1 MRVLFVSTPGVGH
14 VFPMIPLA
22 WALRA
27 AGHEVLVA
35 TADAGL
41 VAGAA
46 GLPVVDVAPGL
57 DLRALM
63 RQRMAEIPDEVRQ
76 RMARGFTD
84 MRQVLPRMALMSTV
98 LVDGVMRLAEQWRP
112 ELIVQSGLQASG
124 LVAAG
129 KLGVPVVDHGFG
141 FARSLGA
148 HEQWRESL
156 AETFDKYGVT
166 GLPERTASLDVAPP
180 SLLDEPP
187 TGWSMR
193 YVPYNGGGTL
203 PSWLVDR
210 PDRPLVAVTL
220 GTVAPAM
227 SGLGPVERIVA
238 LAPDVDADFVVALG
252 DVDTSGL
259 GTLPPNMRVT
269 GWLPLNAL
277 LRISSALVHHGG
289 SGSTLGALAA
299 GVPQLAL
306 PSGADRFIN
315 ANAVHGGGAGLN
327 ADESDLDAGLL
338 RQLLDDEKIRRTA
351 AAVSAEIAALP
362 SPAEIAERLVAL

>member
-1 MRVLFVSTPGVGH
+1 
-14 VFPMIPLA
+14 MIPLA

-27 AGHEVLVA
+27 AGHEILVA

-41 VAGAA
+41 VAGDA
-46 GLPVVDVAPGL
+46 GLPVVDVAPGV
-57 DLRALM
+57 DIRAVM
-63 RQRMAEIPDEVRQ
+63 RERMAQVPAEERQRMAKGLI
-76 RMARGFTD
+76 D
-84 MRQVLPRMALMSTV
+84 MRQMLPRMTLMSTV

-112 ELIVQSGLQASG
+112 DLIVQSGLQASG

-129 KLGVPVVDHGFG
+129 KLDVPVVDHGFG
-141 FARSLGA
+141 FARTTGA
-148 HEQWRESL
+148 HERWRESM

-166 GLPERTASLDVAPP
+166 TLPERTASLDVAPP
-180 SLLDEPP
+180 SMLDEPP
-187 TGWSMR
+187 MGWSMR

-203 PSWLVDR
+203 PPFVLER

-227 SGLGPVERIVA
+227 SGLGPVERIIA
-238 LAPDVDADFVVALG
+238 LAPEVDADFVVALG

-259 GTLPPNMRVT
+259 GPLPSNVRIT

-299 GVPQLAL
+299 GVPQLVL

-315 ANAVHGGGAGLN
+315 ADAVQNAGAGLR
-327 ADESDLDAGLL
+327 ADEADLDAALVTHLL
-338 RQLLDDEKIRRTA
+338 GDDKLRDNARA
-351 AAVSAEIAALP
+351 ASAEIAALP
-362 SPAEIAERLVAL
+362 APTEIVQRLVELAG